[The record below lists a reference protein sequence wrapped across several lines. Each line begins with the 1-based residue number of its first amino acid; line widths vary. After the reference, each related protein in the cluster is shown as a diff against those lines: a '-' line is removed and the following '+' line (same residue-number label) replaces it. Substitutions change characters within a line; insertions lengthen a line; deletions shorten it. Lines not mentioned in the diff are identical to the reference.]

1 MKKIKAFT
9 LLELLIGMIIST
21 LVVGFSM
28 MSYFI
33 IYEQYLNYKSV
44 KQTISDVML
53 MNTVIA
59 SDFTNAQ
66 TITAIDNNELNFN
79 NENNTT
85 IQYHF
90 ASEFITRQ
98 EDQII
103 DTFKIAL
110 NNKLPVFLLEKE
122 NEPTNLLSTFSFDAK
137 VLGETE
143 HFNFTK
149 NYAADVII
157 NNLNGNN

>member
-21 LVVGFSM
+21 LVVGFSV

-44 KQTISDVML
+44 KHTISDVML
-53 MNTVIA
+53 MNMVIA

-66 TITAIDNNELNFN
+66 TISDVDDNELIFN
-79 NENNTT
+79 DDNDTL
-85 IQYHF
+85 IHYHF
-90 ASEFITRQ
+90 SPEFITRQ
-98 EDQII
+98 ENEII
-103 DTFKIAL
+103 DTFKIAV
-110 NNKLPVFLLEKE
+110 NNRLPVFLLEKD
-122 NEPTNLLSTFSFDAK
+122 NEPTNLVSAFSFDAK

-157 NNLNGNN
+157 NNSYVNN